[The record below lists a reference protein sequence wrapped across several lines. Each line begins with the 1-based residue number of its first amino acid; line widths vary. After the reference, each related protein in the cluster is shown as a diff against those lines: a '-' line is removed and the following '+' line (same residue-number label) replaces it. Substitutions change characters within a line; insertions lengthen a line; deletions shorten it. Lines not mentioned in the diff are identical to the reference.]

1 MLGSKTLALLQTLSK
16 VELNRLRRF
25 LRSPWFNDDEDVL
38 RLFELLN
45 DTIRRS
51 DEAAAALSKAE
62 IWAAL
67 FPQKNYDDATLRRL
81 TSLLTQLTLR
91 FLLEEQRQ
99 HDPIAEALAM
109 QRVLEKPELKKHL
122 VGVERQILRSLEGA
136 GGKSSDY
143 YLAHFQMHWNRFSRS
158 AKSVPTADF
167 LEKLYPANEFLDV
180 FYVVQKLKVYM
191 AWLMFRKV
199 RVAEQE
205 IVMPPGFWEQLDAPR
220 YREVPLV
227 AIYKNAARCVEEP
240 GEEAHFEALL
250 SDLERYGP
258 ELTKED
264 LRECYQIAQNYC
276 ALKIN
281 QGRAEYY
288 AIMFRVFQSLI
299 RLGILVE
306 NNALSEG
313 VFKNMI
319 TIALNLGEYEWSEAF
334 IRDYAGYLPSDIR
347 ENARTFNLAT
357 LYFHQKKHHAVIE
370 LLRNV
375 EYRDVVYAL
384 GSKMLLLRTYYE
396 LDELMAMDSLMDS
409 FRIYVRR
416 NKLISKDLKREYTN
430 FLNYLKKL
438 TALSVASP
446 QAKAAFKQKV
456 STSKNPTIKKWLLE
470 KIEELG

>member
-45 DTIRRS
+45 SALRRG
-51 DEAAAALSKAE
+51 DEAASAPDKAE
-62 IWAAL
+62 TWAAL
-67 FPQKNYDDATLRRL
+67 FPKKNYDDAALRRL

-122 VGVERQILRSLEGA
+122 AGVERQIQRSLEGA
-136 GGKSSDY
+136 GGKSSEY

-167 LEKLYPANEFLDV
+167 LEKLYPANGFLDV

-205 IVMPPGFWEQLDAPR
+205 IGMPPGFWEHLDAPR

-250 SDLERYGP
+250 GDLDRYGP

-281 QGRAEYY
+281 QGRAEY
-288 AIMFRVFQSLI
+288 FQILFGVYKSII
-299 RLGILVE
+299 RLDILLE
-306 NNALSEG
+306 NNTLSEG
-313 VFKNMI
+313 VFKNMV
-319 TIALNLGEYEWSEAF
+319 TMGLNLGEYGWSEAF

-416 NKLISKDLKREYTN
+416 NKVISKDLKREYIN

-438 TALSVASP
+438 TSLSVASP
-446 QAKAAFKQKV
+446 QAKSAFKQKV
-456 STSKNPTIKKWLLE
+456 SASKNPTIKKWLLE